1 MPAVLIETGF
11 ITDKEEEDYLNS
23 EDGQNEMVRAIA
35 NAVLKYK
42 LQIENRQTTRSDSSS
57 TTKKTSTVPPVPE
70 KSKSTQKP
78 VAVMPSATKRD

>member
-23 EDGQNEMVRAIA
+23 EEGQNEMVRAIA
-35 NAVLKYK
+35 NGVLKYK
-42 LQIENRQTTRSDSSS
+42 VQIENRQTTRSDSSS
-57 TTKKTSTVPPVPE
+57 TTKKTTTPPPVPD
-70 KSKSTQKP
+70 KSKSAQKP